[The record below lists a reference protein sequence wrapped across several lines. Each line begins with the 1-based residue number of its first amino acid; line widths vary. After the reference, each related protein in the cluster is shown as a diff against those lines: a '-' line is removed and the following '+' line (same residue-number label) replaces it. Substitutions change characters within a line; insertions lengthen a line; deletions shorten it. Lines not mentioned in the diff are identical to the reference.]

1 MARNSRKKQAIIN
14 VLRAAS
20 EPMTAQQIFDKVTM
34 KNAIKDARHIS
45 IILRGMTNV
54 KKRLATAYSISNSYR
69 VNTYYLDDE
78 GAEV

>member
-54 KKRLATAYSISNSYR
+54 KKRLATAYSITNSYR

>member
-1 MARNSRKKQAIIN
+1 MVRNSRKKAAIIN

-54 KKRLATAYSISNSYR
+54 KKRIDTAYSISNSYR

>member
-54 KKRLATAYSISNSYR
+54 KKRLATAYSINNSYR

>member
-54 KKRLATAYSISNSYR
+54 KKRIATAYSISNSYR

>member
-54 KKRLATAYSISNSYR
+54 KKRIATAYSINNSYR

>member
-1 MARNSRKKQAIIN
+1 MVRNSRKKQAIIN

>member
-1 MARNSRKKQAIIN
+1 MVRNSRKKAAIIN

-54 KKRLATAYSISNSYR
+54 KKRLATAYSISNSYQ

>member
-1 MARNSRKKQAIIN
+1 MVRNSRKKAAIIN

>member
-1 MARNSRKKQAIIN
+1 MVRNSRKKAAIIN

-54 KKRLATAYSISNSYR
+54 KKRLASAYSISNSYQ